1 MQNFNILAIC
11 FCFAHYSY
19 DYIFLIKKSKLQKS
33 YLLQS
38 KLNQL
43 LNLLFLQSGAKS
55 FENCTI
61 EIPEESNEDAETDS
75 DGLEDIHWIPK
86 F

>member
-1 MQNFNILAIC
+1 MSI
-11 FCFAHYSY
+11 SY
-19 DYIFLIKKSKLQKS
+19 WDIKDVNRNWGQS

-38 KLNQL
+38 KLNYKFTP
-43 LNLLFLQSGAKS
+43 LFLQSGAKS

-75 DGLEDIHWIPK
+75 DGMEDIHWKIK
-86 F
+86 FLDEIESC